1 MWKQL
6 LQVATRFWKVAE
18 ETQRNS
24 AEIRELRQEVNE
36 MGKIL
41 DRVSYELQRQKENE
55 IHERE
60 KLALPLENELLR
72 FERRLPPPRSK

>member
-1 MWKQL
+1 MWKQV

-24 AEIRELRQEVNE
+24 TEIRELRQELND

-41 DRVSYELQRQKENE
+41 DRVLYELQRQN
-55 IHERE
+55 I
-60 KLALPLENELLR
+60 P
-72 FERRLPPPRSK
+72 FEFATSNTFMGVTCSPTSKWSR